1 MRHFKFKAV
10 TLSLMAGVCLAA
22 PASSLAASMGVLAPH
37 RAVYDLELKDAS
49 DRSGIKALR
58 GRMVYEFNGSVCDG
72 FTTTFRYVT
81 KIDNGENER
90 LTDQQTTTFESGD
103 GKDFEFLTKNFVDK
117 AIDKETRGKAKLGTA
132 GLSVEVTK
140 PAETKYELEP
150 SFFPTTHLVDL
161 LSRAEKGEKFY
172 ETKIFDGTEDA
183 DRTLT
188 TTVILGE
195 KNKAAAEGTDKDAVK
210 VLNGA
215 DYYPVS
221 ISYFDPKSET
231 GEETPVYQIGFKLY
245 QNGITR
251 DLTMDYGDFVLTGK
265 LVDLKL
271 YDKPNCSQ

>member
-1 MRHFKFKAV
+1 MRHHTVKAV
-10 TLSLMAGVCLAA
+10 TLSLLAGVCLA
-22 PASSLAASMGVLAPH
+22 SSAASAATMSMLAPH

-103 GKDFEFLTKNFVDK
+103 GKDFEFLTKNYVDK
-117 AIDKETRGKAKLGTA
+117 AIDKETRGKAKLGDA

-140 PAETKYELEP
+140 PTETKYQLEK

-161 LSRAEKGEKFY
+161 LSRAEKGETFY
-172 ETKIFDGTEDA
+172 ETQIFDGTEDA

-188 TTVILGE
+188 TTVILGA
-195 KNKAAAEGTDKDAVK
+195 KNKAHSEGDDKDIASVK
-210 VLNGA
+210 GA

-221 ISYFDPKSET
+221 ISYFDPKSEA

-245 QNGITR
+245 ENGVTR
-251 DLTMDYGDFVLTGK
+251 DLIMDYGDFVLTVK

-271 YDKPNCSQ
+271 FDKPNCSQ

>member
-1 MRHFKFKAV
+1 MRHLAV
-10 TLSLMAGVCLAA
+10 KTAIAALLAGSTGTAA
-22 PASSLAASMGVLAPH
+22 LASSMAALAPH

-49 DRSGIKALR
+49 DRSGIKQLT

-81 KIDNGENER
+81 KIDNGEAQR

-103 GKDFEFLTKNFVDK
+103 GKNFEFLTKNFVDK
-117 AIDKETRGKAKLGTA
+117 TMDKETRGKAQVTDK
-132 GLSVEVTK
+132 GLEVEVTK
-140 PAETKYELEP
+140 PVEAKHELDK

-161 LSRAEKGEKFY
+161 LTRAESGEKFY

-188 TTVILGE
+188 TTVIVGD
-195 KNKAAAEGTDKDAVK
+195 KNKAASEGEDKDAAAS
-210 VLNGA
+210 LNKA
-215 DYYPVS
+215 DYFPVS
-221 ISYFDPKSET
+221 ISYFDPESET
-231 GEETPVYQIGFKLY
+231 GEEMPVYQIGFKLY

-251 DLTMDYGDFVLTGK
+251 DLQMDYGDFKLSGK

-271 YDKPNCSQ
+271 YDRPDCSQ